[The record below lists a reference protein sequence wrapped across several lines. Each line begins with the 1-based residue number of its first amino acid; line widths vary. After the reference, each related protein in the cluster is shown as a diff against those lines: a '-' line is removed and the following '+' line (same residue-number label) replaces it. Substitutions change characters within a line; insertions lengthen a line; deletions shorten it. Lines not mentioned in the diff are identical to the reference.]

1 MFEQQKVD
9 LNLNDFANVVKIIDL
24 VSRRGAFGGDELADV
39 GILRNRFAMFVNQNT
54 PKEQPAPQAT
64 EVEKEEE

>member
-39 GILRNRFAMFVNQNT
+39 GILRNRFAMFVNQNM